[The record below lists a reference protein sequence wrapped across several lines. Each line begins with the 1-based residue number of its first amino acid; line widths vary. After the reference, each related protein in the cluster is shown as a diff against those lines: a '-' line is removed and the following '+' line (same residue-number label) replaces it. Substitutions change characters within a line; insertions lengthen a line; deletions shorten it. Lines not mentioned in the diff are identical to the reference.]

1 MPSPGERER
10 IRTRSQQVARIVGC
24 HVIVHDHPGALCVLL
39 ECIEPVGTE
48 DAGAFGGDAARIRG
62 KQVPSPVEIE
72 GELVERFLRDNVT
85 HGINIANTGLVFE
98 AFIKEAHNIL
108 CHLTLTRT
116 TNTGFC

>member
-1 MPSPGERER
+1 MERECT
-10 IRTRSQQVARIVGC
+10 RTRSQQVARIVGC
-24 HVIVHDHPGALCVLL
+24 HIVVHDHPGAVRVLP
-39 ECIEPVGTE
+39 ERIEPASAE
-48 DAGAFGGDAARIRG
+48 DAGAFGGNAARIRG

-98 AFIKEAHNIL
+98 TFIKEPHNIL

-116 TNTGFC
+116 ANTGFC

>member
-10 IRTRSQQVARIVGC
+10 IRTRSQQVTRIVGC
-24 HVIVHDHPGALCVLL
+24 HVVVRSHTGAVRVLP
-39 ECIEPVGTE
+39 ECIEPVGAE
-48 DAGAFGGDAARIRG
+48 DAGAFSSGAARIRG
-62 KQVPSPVEIE
+62 KQMPSPVEIE

-85 HGINIANTGLVFE
+85 HGINIANAGLVFE

-116 TNTGFC
+116 ANTGFC